1 MGAVLALLA
10 KAWRRLQSMPDV
22 LQYGI
27 AVLAIAAIAVTI
39 WHLAALVF
47 MIIGVILVVAS
58 MSHAW
63 MIHAADAK
71 TPFLVTHEPD
81 PTKNDCLQER
91 PDHGSHGDRQLRVRV
106 TNKSDEKLR
115 NVRARLIRR
124 DPDGHS
130 DWLIIRH
137 DSPPWVRSRQGE
149 DVAAG
154 DDIYFD
160 IAYSDFSTEGMCF
173 CYANDY
179 LQADQAILRDAM
191 PTILRFRIEVHGD
204 RFDLT
209 RQVKPLC
216 QDAELVV
223 RSMTDFSL
231 ELLDPSQTQ
240 EPIPLSSV
248 RFGSDAVGSGSGA
261 VSSGSSHLLRRRRSG
276 PTLSGLA

>member
-1 MGAVLALLA
+1 
-10 KAWRRLQSMPDV
+10 MPDV

-63 MIHAADAK
+63 VIHAADAK
-71 TPFLVTHEPD
+71 TPFLITHEPD

-91 PDHGSHGDRQLRVRV
+91 PDHGTHGDRQLRVRV
-106 TNKSDEKLR
+106 TNRSDEKLR

-124 DPDGHS
+124 DPDSHS

-149 DVAAG
+149 DVAVG

-179 LQADQAILRDAM
+179 LQADQAILTDEM
-191 PTILRFRIEVHGD
+191 PNILRFRIEVHGD

-209 RQVKPLC
+209 RQAKPLC

-231 ELLDPSQTQ
+231 KLLDPSQAQ
-240 EPIPLSSV
+240 EPIPLSSL
-248 RFGSDAVGSGSGA
+248 RFEQSTVSSGSGT
-261 VSSGSSHLLRRRRSG
+261 VSSGSSHLLRRRHPG
-276 PTLSGLA
+276 PNLSGLA

>member
-1 MGAVLALLA
+1 MGAALTLLS
-10 KAWRRLQSMPDV
+10 KAWRRLQTMPEV

-27 AVLAIAAIAVTI
+27 AVLATAAITVTI

-58 MSHAW
+58 LSHAW
-63 MIHAADAK
+63 TIHTADAK
-71 TPFLVTHEPD
+71 TPFFLTYEPD

-91 PDHGSHGDRQLRVRV
+91 PDHGSHGDRQFRVRV

-124 DPDGHS
+124 DPDSHS

-137 DSPPWVRSRQGE
+137 DSPPWIRSRQGE
-149 DVAAG
+149 DVAAC

-160 IAYSDFSTEGMCF
+160 IVYSDFSTEGICF

-216 QDAELVV
+216 QDAELVI

-231 ELLDPSQTQ
+231 KLLDPSQAH
-240 EPIPLSSV
+240 EPVPPSS
-248 RFGSDAVGSGSGA
+248 GSGAADPGPGA
-261 VSSGSSHLLRRRRSG
+261 VSSGSSHLLRRSRSG
-276 PTLSGLA
+276 PQP

>member
-1 MGAVLALLA
+1 MDAVLTLPA
-10 KAWRRLQSMPDV
+10 KAWHRLQSMPDV

-47 MIIGVILVVAS
+47 MIIGVIFVVAS
-58 MSHAW
+58 LSHAW
-63 MIHAADAK
+63 AIHTADAK
-71 TPFLVTHEPD
+71 TPFLLTYEPD

-91 PDHGSHGDRQLRVRV
+91 PDHGSHGDRQLRVCV
-106 TNKSDEKLR
+106 TNKSNEKLR

-124 DPDGHS
+124 DPDSHS

-160 IAYSDFSTEGMCF
+160 IAYSDFSTWGICF

-179 LQADQAILRDAM
+179 LQTDQAISRDAM

-204 RFDLT
+204 RSDLT
-209 RQVKPLC
+209 RQVEPLC

-223 RSMTDFSL
+223 RSMPDFRL
-231 ELLDPSQTQ
+231 KLLDPRQAQ
-240 EPIPLSSV
+240 EPIPLSS
-248 RFGSDAVGSGSGA
+248 GSGAEGSGSGP
-261 VSSGSSHLLRRRRSG
+261 VSSGSSHLLRRSRSG
-276 PTLSGLA
+276 RPQP

>member
-1 MGAVLALLA
+1 MGGVPSLLS

-22 LQYGI
+22 IQYGI
-27 AVLAIAAIAVTI
+27 AVLAIAAIIVAI

-47 MIIGVILVVAS
+47 MIIGVILVGAS
-58 MSHAW
+58 LSHAW
-63 MIHAADAK
+63 AIHAADAK
-71 TPFLVTHEPD
+71 TPFLLTYEPD

-91 PDHGSHGDRQLRVRV
+91 PNYGSHGDRQIRVRV

-115 NVRARLIRR
+115 NVRTRLIRR
-124 DPDGHS
+124 DPNSHS

-137 DSPPWVRSRQGE
+137 DNPPWVRSRQGE
-149 DVAAG
+149 DVAAC

-160 IAYSDFSTEGMCF
+160 IVYSDFSTEGICF

-204 RFDLT
+204 RSDLT

-216 QDAELVV
+216 QDVELVI

-231 ELLDPSQTQ
+231 RLLDPSQANK
-240 EPIPLSSV
+240 PNPLSS
-248 RFGSDAVGSGSGA
+248 GSDAVDPGSGA
-261 VSSGSSHLLRRRRSG
+261 VSSGSSHLLRRSR
-276 PTLSGLA
+276 

>member
-1 MGAVLALLA
+1 MTEHSTLLA
-10 KAWRRLQSMPDV
+10 KAWRRLRSMPDV

-47 MIIGVILVVAS
+47 MIVGVILVVAS
-58 MSHAW
+58 LSHAW
-63 MIHAADAK
+63 VIHAADAK
-71 TPFLVTHEPD
+71 TPFLITHEPD

-91 PDHGSHGDRQLRVRV
+91 PDYGLHGDRQLRVRV

-115 NVRARLIRR
+115 NVRARLIRI
-124 DPDGHS
+124 DPDSQS

-137 DSPPWVRSRQGE
+137 DSPPWARSRQGE

-179 LQADQAILRDAM
+179 LQTDQAILKDEM
-191 PTILRFRIEVHGD
+191 PTTLRFRIEVHGD
-204 RFDLT
+204 RSDLT

-231 ELLDPSQTQ
+231 KLLDPGQAQ

-248 RFGSDAVGSGSGA
+248 RLESGAIGSGSGA

-276 PTLSGLA
+276 PQR